1 MTNAADARINH
12 TRTAFL
18 GTAVLLTLIAPSPAL
33 KAQNPKHPL
42 DSLTSPEYWI
52 TYEVLHASGKEDA
65 DTRYPMVQLKEP
77 PKEEALAWKLG
88 QPIPREAFVVVWK
101 GMQTFEAVV
110 DLKGKQLVSW
120 TEVKGIQP
128 NSVREEGNEIIAVVM
143 ADAGLQATLK
153 RGGITD
159 LNSVFRFVNTLGY
172 FGNADEE
179 GRRLFR
185 VECGQSFGAREDAGP
200 ISGLTVVSDA
210 DAKKVLRVIDTEI
223 VPIVPV
229 PGNFD
234 KSSVG
239 PLREV
244 PGPITMQQLLGQ
256 NGTHS
261 VTAARVSRA
270 SQADQHDQSVGTTSS
285 DAGSLADVGPRL

>member
-1 MTNAADARINH
+1 MTKAADARINH
-12 TRTAFL
+12 TRTALL

-42 DSLTSPEYWI
+42 DSLTSPEYWT
-52 TYEVLHASGKEDA
+52 TYEVLHASRKVDA

-77 PKEEALAWKLG
+77 PKEEALAWKPG
-88 QPIPREAFVVVWK
+88 QPIPREAFVVVRK

-120 TEVKGIQP
+120 TEVKGI
-128 NSVREEGNEIIAVVM
+128 
-143 ADAGLQATLK
+143 
-153 RGGITD
+153 
-159 LNSVFRFVNTLGY
+159 TLGY

-185 VECGQSFGAREDAGP
+185 VECGQSLGAREDAGP

-239 PLREV
+239 SLREV
-244 PGPITMQQLLGQ
+244 RGPITMQQLLGQ
-256 NGTHS
+256 NRTHS

-270 SQADQHDQSVGTTSS
+270 SQADQRDQSIGTTSS